1 VQGEDRPP
9 VTTLVS
15 GGLTLVALALVALF
29 AGAETGL
36 VSLDVQTLRQRVK
49 GGGRP
54 AERQLLEFARNPERF
69 LALTLIGI
77 NMSLVVATSLFSELV
92 AGFEP
97 VVTSL
102 ATSGLSVFIFVVCE
116 LLPKTAFASRPLE
129 LSVRFLPLFRLFD
142 RLLALPIQVVAGL
155 TRWFMDT
162 LKIGGEKRK
171 RTISRE
177 ELLILLSAGAA
188 SGAIRERPHRMARG
202 IIGLKQR
209 SVCEIMKP
217 RVALVALEVSTSL
230 AQARKVF
237 AETGYSRIPVYEG
250 NVDHVVG
257 VVYFKDLYLKASE
270 GTSLRDLLSRPEIV
284 PEMGNAF
291 ELFQRMRRHNFQA
304 AVVLDEFGSTTG
316 FITLE
321 DLLEEVVGEIEDE
334 LDDSPAE
341 LKVQADG
348 TVLAR
353 TEVNLARFC
362 EETGIELTETENI
375 NTLNGFIL
383 ARLGRI
389 PQAGE
394 CLLLEGHRFE
404 ILQADMKRTI
414 LVKVHIPHET
424 ERSASSP
431 R

>member
-1 VQGEDRPP
+1 MIVR
-9 VTTLVS
+9 LVS
-15 GGLTLVALALVALF
+15 CGLTVAALALVALF

-36 VSLDVQTLRQRVK
+36 VSLDLQTLRQRVK
-49 GGGRP
+49 GGGRL
-54 AERQLLEFARNPERF
+54 AERQLLEFVRNPERF

-77 NMSLVVATSLFSELV
+77 NMSLVLATSLFSELV
-92 AGFEP
+92 AGFDP

-102 ATSGLSVFIFVVCE
+102 ATSGLSVFIFLACE
-116 LLPKTAFASRPLE
+116 LLPKTAFAGRPLE
-129 LSVRFLPLFRLFD
+129 LSLRFLPLYRFFD
-142 RLLALPIQVVAGL
+142 RVLSLPILLVAGL
-155 TRWFMDT
+155 TRRFMDS
-162 LKIGGEKRK
+162 LKIGGERRK

-217 RVALVALEVSTSL
+217 RIALVTLEVSASL

-257 VVYFKDLYLKASE
+257 VVYFKDLYLRAGE
-270 GTSLRDLLSRPEIV
+270 GTELRDLLSRPEIV
-284 PEMGNAF
+284 PELGNAF

-316 FITLE
+316 LVTLE

-334 LDDSPAE
+334 LDDAPSD

-353 TEVNLARFC
+353 SEVGLGRFC
-362 EETGIELTETENI
+362 EETGIELTETENL

-389 PQAGE
+389 PQTGE
-394 CLLLEGHRFE
+394 CLLLDGHRFE

-414 LVKVHIPHET
+414 LVKVHIEHEP
-424 ERSASSP
+424 ERPPSV